1 MEIIFE
7 SENSDLVIEFESDLL
22 SENFSDRTDVQWK
35 FQDGNYTRTMAN
47 VLNVSPKREDSS
59 THLLPFVRLCG

>member
-7 SENSDLVIEFESDLL
+7 SDIADFAIEFESDFL

-35 FQDGNYTRTMAN
+35 FQDGTHTRVVAN
-47 VLNVSPKREDSS
+47 VLNVPPNRRDSS